1 MVFYLEYVR
10 RSERPLL
17 DYLADRVTDLDLDKR
32 DEMATAYHIIIS
44 TLKLHGKSAWHDLG
58 RFFTKIFN
66 GCRDFLS
73 LTPGNIE
80 IAVCQ

>member
-44 TLKLHGKSAWHDLG
+44 TVKLHGKSAWHYLG
-58 RFFTKIFN
+58 SFFTK
-66 GCRDFLS
+66 S
-73 LTPGNIE
+73 LTDAGISLTLHQG
-80 IAVCQ
+80 ISK